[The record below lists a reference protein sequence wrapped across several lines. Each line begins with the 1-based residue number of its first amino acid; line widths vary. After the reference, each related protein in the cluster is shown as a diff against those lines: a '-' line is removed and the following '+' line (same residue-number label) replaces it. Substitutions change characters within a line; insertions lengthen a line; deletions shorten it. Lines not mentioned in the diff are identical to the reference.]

1 MELYV
6 RASMI
11 PSFISAGWVLQGR
24 DVLLSTPWL
33 RECCFQSRCM
43 MQCKCYGSAQ
53 PRACSESGTEAINLT
68 FHCEIS
74 SLCQPL
80 SVSLLFHLRNDMQL
94 IVQTP
99 LKEKGKNGG
108 FGGGGEREQVW
119 WMETQAV
126 WFGVEGGRKE
136 EVRRE
141 GRREWGRRG
150 GVPEERQNTGPET
163 QLVIWWEVTHS
174 KHKPLKEGLER
185 PLLHEQSGM
194 ERD

>member
-6 RASMI
+6 RASMML
-11 PSFISAGWVLQGR
+11 SFFSAGWVLQGR
-24 DVLLSTPWL
+24 DVLLTIPWL

-108 FGGGGEREQVW
+108 GGGREQVW
-119 WMETQAV
+119 WMETRAV

-136 EVRRE
+136 EVRKER
-141 GRREWGRRG
+141 RREWGRGGPWGKTKHRTRDTAGNLVRG
-150 GVPEERQNTGPET
+150 
-163 QLVIWWEVTHS
+163 HS
-174 KHKPLKEGLER
+174 
-185 PLLHEQSGM
+185 Q
-194 ERD
+194 

>member
-1 MELYV
+1 
-6 RASMI
+6 
-11 PSFISAGWVLQGR
+11 
-24 DVLLSTPWL
+24 
-33 RECCFQSRCM
+33 

-108 FGGGGEREQVW
+108 FGGGGE
-119 WMETQAV
+119 
-126 WFGVEGGRKE
+126 
-136 EVRRE
+136 
-141 GRREWGRRG
+141 
-150 GVPEERQNTGPET
+150 
-163 QLVIWWEVTHS
+163 
-174 KHKPLKEGLER
+174 
-185 PLLHEQSGM
+185 
-194 ERD
+194 